1 MSIPSPSKQPDKSP
15 GQSPE
20 SAQKTAKSG
29 ANATASSA
37 NSGGVAS
44 AMLGQELVSP
54 QPMRIAELC
63 LAASEYVHRAT
74 GCELDES
81 EESLAFVDYY
91 LASVT
96 KSGALAPQV
105 CRLVA
110 SALGTYLGELAIRK
124 FGGRWLVLPLDA
136 AATTAL
142 RSPLESD
149 AATTDAAADPAKWR
163 LELEASPVL
172 FDPIGMA
179 ALALQ
184 MYAQFA
190 ADSPEDALAARAKV
204 STALTEDDAR
214 SELAADD
221 ALNFADDIG
230 FFTTP
235 ELTEPLR
242 AAMVRLP
249 QVSADYY
256 YSLTGR
262 FETLSYVVD
271 MLGEL
276 RHLKAQGLK
285 AAVQTEADATSYHD
299 DSDDSDE
306 EDDDDL
312 DDAAV

>member
-1 MSIPSPSKQPDKSP
+1 
-15 GQSPE
+15 
-20 SAQKTAKSG
+20 
-29 ANATASSA
+29 
-37 NSGGVAS
+37 
-44 AMLGQELVSP
+44 MLGQELISP

-91 LASVT
+91 LTSVT

-124 FGGRWLVLPLDA
+124 FGGRWLVLPTDA

-142 RSPLESD
+142 RSPLPDD
-149 AATTDAAADPAKWR
+149 AAAAATEAAADPAKWR
-163 LELEASPVL
+163 LELQASPVL

-190 ADSPEDALAARAKV
+190 ADSPEDALAARAQR
-204 STALTEDDAR
+204 STALKEGDDDA
-214 SELAADD
+214 SSDLAADD

-285 AAVQTEADATSYHD
+285 AAVQTEADATSYSEG
-299 DSDDSDE
+299 SDDSDA

>member
-1 MSIPSPSKQPDKSP
+1 M
-15 GQSPE
+15 
-20 SAQKTAKSG
+20 
-29 ANATASSA
+29 
-37 NSGGVAS
+37 
-44 AMLGQELVSP
+44 MLGQELISP

-91 LASVT
+91 LTAVT

-124 FGGRWLVLPLDA
+124 FGGRWLVLPTDA
-136 AATTAL
+136 AATTEL
-142 RSPLESD
+142 RSPLEDNES
-149 AATTDAAADPAKWR
+149 AAETEAAADPAKWR
-163 LELEASPVL
+163 LELQASPVL

-179 ALALQ
+179 ALALK

-190 ADSPEDALAARAKV
+190 ADSPEDALAARAQN
-204 STALTEDDAR
+204 STALTEGDDDA
-214 SELAADD
+214 SSDLAADD

-299 DSDDSDE
+299 DSDE

>member
-1 MSIPSPSKQPDKSP
+1 
-15 GQSPE
+15 
-20 SAQKTAKSG
+20 
-29 ANATASSA
+29 
-37 NSGGVAS
+37 
-44 AMLGQELVSP
+44 MLGQELISP

-124 FGGRWLVLPLDA
+124 FGGRWLVLPTDA
-136 AATTAL
+136 AATSAL
-142 RSPLESD
+142 RSPLED
-149 AATTDAAADPAKWR
+149 NETAAETEAAADPAKWR
-163 LELEASPVL
+163 LELQASPVL

-179 ALALQ
+179 ALALK

-190 ADSPEDALAARAKV
+190 ADSPEDALAARAKI
-204 STALTEDDAR
+204 STALTEDDA
-214 SELAADD
+214 SSDLAADD

-285 AAVQTEADATSYHD
+285 AAVQTEADATSYSD
-299 DSDDSDE
+299 DSDDSDGSDE
-306 EDDDDL
+306 EDDDEL

>member
-1 MSIPSPSKQPDKSP
+1 M
-15 GQSPE
+15 
-20 SAQKTAKSG
+20 
-29 ANATASSA
+29 
-37 NSGGVAS
+37 
-44 AMLGQELVSP
+44 MLGQELISP

-124 FGGRWLVLPLDA
+124 FGGRWLVLPTDA

-142 RSPLESD
+142 RSPLED
-149 AATTDAAADPAKWR
+149 NETAAETEAAADPAKWR
-163 LELEASPVL
+163 LELQASPVL

-179 ALALQ
+179 ALALK

-190 ADSPEDALAARAKV
+190 ADSPEDAIAARAQK
-204 STALTEDDAR
+204 STALKEGEDDA
-214 SELAADD
+214 SSDLAADD

-285 AAVQTEADATSYHD
+285 AAVQTEADAASY
-299 DSDDSDE
+299 SDDSDE

-312 DDAAV
+312 DNAAV